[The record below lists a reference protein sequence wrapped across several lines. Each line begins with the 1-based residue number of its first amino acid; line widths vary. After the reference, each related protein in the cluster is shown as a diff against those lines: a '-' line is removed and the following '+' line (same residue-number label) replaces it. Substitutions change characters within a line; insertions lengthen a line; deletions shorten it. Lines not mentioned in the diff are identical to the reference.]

1 MIDKLKNQYQKPSK
15 KLETYRKNPIREY
28 FYHKTKDLTIKL
40 LELQS
45 SESVLDVGCGNAFL
59 INKIKLNYP
68 KIEIVGIDIIKDQM
82 VSTVKKGKDFSL
94 VLGDAMKLPFADNSF
109 DRVTCTAVLQYLPNP
124 LSAIQETYRIVK
136 DRGIVVFDV
145 PGGFHLQN
153 YLKHFLTV
161 TFKVVPF
168 HKNYLTSK
176 IKQWITDSGFRID
189 KTHSTRFLGSI
200 FCPFLPTLYLPGL
213 GSFYWCSEQFTKRL
227 IKIDT
232 FIEHIFGQNDFFK
245 LFGGSVLFKCIKI
258 PHPKV
263 K

>member
-1 MIDKLKNQYQKPSK
+1 MVDKLKNQYQKPPK
-15 KLETYRKNPIREY
+15 KLETYRKNPIRKY

-40 LELQS
+40 LELQG

-82 VSTVKKGKDFSL
+82 VSIVKKGEDFSL

-153 YLKHFLTV
+153 YLEHFLTV
-161 TFKVVPF
+161 IFKIAPF
-168 HKNYLTSK
+168 HKNYLTRK
-176 IKQWITDSGFRID
+176 IKQWITNSGFRID
-189 KTHSTRFLGSI
+189 KTHSARFLGSI
-200 FCPFLPTLYLPGL
+200 FCPFLPTLYLPSL

-227 IKIDT
+227 IKTDT

-245 LFGGSVLFKCIKI
+245 LFGGSLLFQCIKT